1 MNIEQF
7 EKIRLGKGFIAALD
21 QSGGSTPGALAHYGV
36 GADAYHDD
44 DEMFA
49 RMHEMRARI
58 MADPSFN
65 GDRILAAILFED
77 TLEREVEGK
86 PTAEYLWG
94 VKRIVPFLKIDKGLE
109 PESNGVRCMK
119 PIPGLDKTLDKA
131 RTHGICG
138 TKERSFIVRAD
149 SVGIDA
155 ILDQQFEV
163 ARQVAAAGLIPI
175 LEPEVDIESPEK
187 AEAERLLR
195 DGIARRLDELEHDE
209 WVMLKLSIPDEDDF
223 YLPLIDHPNVLRV
236 VALSGGYT
244 RKEATERLARNHRM
258 IASFSRALTE
268 GLHVS
273 QSPEEFTAT
282 LDRSIQEIYEASLA

>member
-1 MNIEQF
+1 VNIEQF

-21 QSGGSTPGALAHYGV
+21 QSGGSTPGALARYGV
-36 GADAYHDD
+36 GEDAYHDD
-44 DEMFA
+44 DEMFV

-65 GDRILAAILFED
+65 GDRILGAILFED

-94 VKRIVPFLKIDKGLE
+94 VKHVVPFLKIDRGLE
-109 PESNGVRCMK
+109 PEANGARCMK

-131 RTHGICG
+131 RAKGVCG
-138 TKERSFIVRAD
+138 TKARSFIRLAD
-149 SVGIDA
+149 SSGIDA
-155 ILDQQFEV
+155 VLDQQFEIG
-163 ARQVAAAGLIPI
+163 RQVAQAGLIPI

-187 AEAERLLR
+187 GSAEVLLR
-195 DGIARRLDELEHDE
+195 DGIARRLAELEHDE
-209 WVMLKLSIPDEDDF
+209 WVMLKLSIPDQDDF
-223 YLPLIDHPNVLRV
+223 YLPLIEHPNVLRV
-236 VALSGGYT
+236 VALSGGST
-244 RKEATERLARNHRM
+244 RAEATERLARNHGM

-268 GLHVS
+268 GLHVD

-282 LDRSIQEIYEASLA
+282 LDQAIREIFEASLT